1 MREDDGSSSAAH
13 DLAEALEVGVGS
25 NFDPRRT
32 WTSHLEGDDDDD
44 DEGGRG
50 GDDTIESPFK
60 DPHQLQS
67 QPSAL
72 QRLPS
77 FASLTHPLARYS
89 GSPSATGAGSGG
101 GTGSPGG
108 GSPSGYSGGHES
120 DPSAPADNDHHL
132 SSQQPSP
139 TDPGSFT
146 AAQSAQFLSSLGIYG
161 GLEASSSTGGM
172 LDASALGTYGDGMNA
187 AVKRARVLDREG
199 SDASGGSSPKAGK
212 AVTTQKTR
220 EAGMTRRKVEARFS
234 CPIEGCGSTFT
245 R

>member
-1 MREDDGSSSAAH
+1 M
-13 DLAEALEVGVGS
+13 GS

-32 WTSHLEGDDDDD
+32 WTSHLEGDDDD

-77 FASLTHPLARYS
+77 FASLTHPLARFS
-89 GSPSATGAGSGG
+89 GSPSAAAVGAGGG

-108 GSPSGYSGGHES
+108 GGGSPSGY
-120 DPSAPADNDHHL
+120 ADNDHHL

-139 TDPGSFT
+139 TDHGSFT

-187 AVKRARVLDREG
+187 AVKRARASDREG
-199 SDASGGSSPKAGK
+199 SDASGGSSPRAGK